1 MANTRPK
8 TKMSPLRKEQF
19 IIFIFRLVIYASTI
33 ALFILYILD
42 MFNVIEADFVV
53 KQFEILKGWN
63 FFKQFS
69 VFHILWVIWMFCMFC
84 QLFPLPGKLRTTFKI
99 SLGSQKLFKTHY
111 NEAPN
116 RPDRKALMVEYK
128 KASRKALVLL
138 AVWVSAILA
147 LSLIRVILGQ
157 LGVDGHFLNIC
168 LFMVSATFYACD
180 LICGLFWCPFRTFF
194 MKHRCCLNCRI
205 FNWDH
210 MMMFTPM
217 TLVPSFFSWS
227 LLATGL
233 LVMGLWELKLII
245 HPERFFESSNQN
257 LKCANC
263 TDFRCRKFGGA
274 HAYPH
279 KNKQQ

>member
-8 TKMSPLRKEQF
+8 TKMSSLRKEQF
-19 IIFIFRLVIYASTI
+19 IIFIIRLVIYAITVT
-33 ALFILYILD
+33 LFILSL
-42 MFNVIEADFVV
+42 FNVKFAED
-53 KQFEILKGWN
+53 QFEILKGWN
-63 FFKQFS
+63 FFTKFS
-69 VFHILWVIWMFCMFC
+69 VFHILWIIWMFCMFC
-84 QLFPLPGKLRTTFKI
+84 QLFPLPGKLRTILKI

-111 NEAPN
+111 KEAPN

-128 KASRKALVLL
+128 KSSRRALVLL
-138 AVWVSAILA
+138 AVWVSAILV
-147 LSLIRVILGQ
+147 LSLTRVILGE
-157 LGVDGHFLNIC
+157 LGVDGHFLNKC

-194 MKHRCCLNCRI
+194 MKHRCCLNCRM

-227 LLATGL
+227 LLSVGL

-245 HPERFFESSNQN
+245 HPERFFETSNQN

-263 TDFRCRKFGGA
+263 TDLRCRKFGGA

-279 KNKQQ
+279 KQRQE